1 MKTIEELK
9 KDVYENC
16 DIIDDLYN
24 DLDSTTS
31 MNIFKLIALCDDI
44 SEFNRIILLESFID
58 GSLTVYN
65 VLHGLG
71 LE

>member
-9 KDVYENC
+9 KDLYENC
-16 DIIDDLYN
+16 EINDVWN
-24 DLDSTTS
+24 DLDSVTQMT
-31 MNIFKLIALCDDI
+31 ILKLITLSNEV
-44 SEFNRIILLESFID
+44 SEFNRVILLESFID
-58 GSLTVYN
+58 GSITVYN